1 MANLDKHQAVVVP
14 GSVKSSA
21 VGGVEFVVRCC
32 GQHEKSVHIQ
42 HPGKHSHEELLRIR
56 DQHLAEVAQE
66 HANHE
71 AAVSFLAKHAHL
83 TTETHHGGL
92 AALRHGEQPEQ
103 TAITQKV
110 EDCGCGET

>member
-1 MANLDKHQAVVVP
+1 MANLKEHQSFVVP

-32 GQHEKSVHIQ
+32 GSHEKSVHIE
-42 HPGKHSHEELLRIR
+42 HPGKHSQEELLRIR

-71 AAVSFLAKHAHL
+71 AAMEFLAAHANF
-83 TTETHHGGL
+83 TTEFHHRGL
-92 AALRHGEQPEQ
+92 AAQRRGEDRTQSTG
-103 TAITQKV
+103 TAQKT
-110 EDCGCGET
+110 EDCGCK